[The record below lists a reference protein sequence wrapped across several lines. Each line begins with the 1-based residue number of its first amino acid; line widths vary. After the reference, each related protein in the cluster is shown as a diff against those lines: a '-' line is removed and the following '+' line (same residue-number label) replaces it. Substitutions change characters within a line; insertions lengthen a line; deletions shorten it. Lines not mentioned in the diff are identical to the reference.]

1 LLEGADNRTVVR
13 DDVTLSVV
21 CAGWARRPTIVFVH
35 GYPDTKSVWYPVL
48 ERLASDFHVV
58 AYDVRGA
65 GQSSA
70 PRGPAA
76 YSFEHLAADFEAVCE
91 AVAPGAAVHLVGHDW
106 GGIQGWEFATSARFA
121 GRLASFTSIAGPA
134 LGHAVVATRE
144 PLRRGRLLTWLA
156 HVRRSWYIAPLCLPG
171 GPTLAWRGVLSAER
185 WRQTLMTV
193 EGLTVDADY
202 PAASLIAD
210 GLHGANLYRRNILP
224 LLWRSV
230 SLASARVPVQL
241 VIPTGDRFI
250 SASYYDTAERV
261 APGLRRRTVAGSH
274 WAQRSHPELVARWV
288 AEFVTETE
296 TGSGRA

>member
-1 LLEGADNRTVVR
+1 LLAGADIRTVVR

-21 CAGWARRPTIVFVH
+21 YAGERDRPTIVFVH

-48 ERLASDFHVV
+48 EHLASEFHVV

-91 AVAPGAAVHLVGHDW
+91 AVAPGTAVHLVGHDW

-121 GRLASFTSIAGPA
+121 RRLASFTSIAGPA
-134 LGHAVVATRE
+134 LHHAVVATRE
-144 PLRRGRLLTWLA
+144 PLRRGRLLTWLG

-185 WRQTLMTV
+185 WRQALVTA
-193 EGLTVDADY
+193 EGLAVDAEY
-202 PAASLIAD
+202 PAATVVAD

-224 LLWRSV
+224 LLWRSA
-230 SLASARVPVQL
+230 SLGSAQVPVQL
-241 VIPTGDRFI
+241 IIPSGDRFI
-250 SASYYDTAERV
+250 SASYYDAAERV

-274 WAQRSHPELVARWV
+274 WAQRSHPELVSRWI
-288 AEFVTETE
+288 AEFVAE
-296 TGSGRA
+296 TGSHRA